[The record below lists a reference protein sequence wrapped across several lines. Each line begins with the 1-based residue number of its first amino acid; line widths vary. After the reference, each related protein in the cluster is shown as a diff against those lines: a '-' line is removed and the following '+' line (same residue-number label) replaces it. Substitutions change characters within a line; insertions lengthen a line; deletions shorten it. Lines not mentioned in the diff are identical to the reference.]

1 MLCKHGGEAEPAS
14 GAAFKT
20 AQELEAIPKKQAF
33 EAN

>member
-1 MLCKHGGEAEPAS
+1 LCKHGGEADQAS